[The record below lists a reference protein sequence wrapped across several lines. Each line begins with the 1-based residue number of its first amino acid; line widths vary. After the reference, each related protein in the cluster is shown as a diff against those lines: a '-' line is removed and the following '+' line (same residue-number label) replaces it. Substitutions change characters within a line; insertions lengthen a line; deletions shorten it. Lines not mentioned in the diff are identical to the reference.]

1 MMSEGGML
9 DIATKLMPKE
19 EKLAVFSKKSSMKI
33 GVLAETNDDECRV
46 CLTPESVELLVESGN
61 EVLVQSGAGVKAGYS
76 DMNYS
81 ENGATITLAY
91 QEIMQADIIL
101 KVSALNKKE
110 RMLLHKNQ
118 LVISSLQLLL
128 QNRDYFSFFIDHKA
142 TAMAFEKIKD
152 QTGAFPLIRSMSEIV
167 GTAGIQIAA
176 HYLSHPD
183 FGNGTLLG
191 GIPGLSPTRVVIIG
205 AGSVGEFAARTA
217 LGMGAHVKVFDNSI
231 YKLRRMQNNLRQNI
245 FTSTLQPQ
253 VLQKAIKE
261 ADVVIGALRVKDG
274 RPVYQ
279 VPSYM
284 IESMKEGSVIV
295 DVSIDQG
302 GIFETSRSTT
312 HKEPVYQK
320 FGVTH
325 YCVPN
330 IASRVAFTAS
340 NALSNY
346 FAPLLLEIG
355 ENGGFVNYLKKDE
368 GFRNG
373 VYIFNGI
380 VTDFQ
385 IGNTFGYNYRD
396 IELLLAVLH

>member
-61 EVLVQSGAGVKAGYS
+61 EVLVQSGAGVKAGFS

-81 ENGATITLAY
+81 ENGATITPAY

-284 IESMKEGSVIV
+284 IESMKEGAVIV

-302 GIFETSRSTT
+302 GIFETSRPTT

>member
-1 MMSEGGML
+1 
-9 DIATKLMPKE
+9 
-19 EKLAVFSKKSSMKI
+19 
-33 GVLAETNDDECRV
+33 
-46 CLTPESVELLVESGN
+46 
-61 EVLVQSGAGVKAGYS
+61 
-76 DMNYS
+76 
-81 ENGATITLAY
+81 
-91 QEIMQADIIL
+91 
-101 KVSALNKKE
+101 
-110 RMLLHKNQ
+110 
-118 LVISSLQLLL
+118 
-128 QNRDYFSFFIDHKA
+128 
-142 TAMAFEKIKD
+142 
-152 QTGAFPLIRSMSEIV
+152 MSEIV

-302 GIFETSRSTT
+302 GIFETSRPTT

>member
-81 ENGATITLAY
+81 ENGATITPAY

-302 GIFETSRSTT
+302 GIFETSRPTT